1 MGHFLWQLFSV
12 IGQHVPVIGQY
23 VLAIGNYVPIIEH
36 RELQLLKPNANY

>member
-23 VLAIGNYVPIIEH
+23 VLAIGHYVPIIEK
-36 RELQLLKPNANY
+36 LLKPNANY